1 MTRETNELI
10 FKLLNLYA
18 FANANST
25 VNISDIRSL
34 KISMTTIEPALV
46 SLHYRL
52 VESSSVDDSRRHSVK
67 LFKKYQDYLS
77 NGKSEK
83 PPFQM

>member
-18 FANANST
+18 FATANST
-25 VNISDIRSL
+25 VNIPDIRSL
-34 KISMTTIEPALV
+34 KISMTTIEPVLV
-46 SLHYRL
+46 SLHYRM

-77 NGKSEK
+77 NDQPEESH
-83 PPFQM
+83 FH